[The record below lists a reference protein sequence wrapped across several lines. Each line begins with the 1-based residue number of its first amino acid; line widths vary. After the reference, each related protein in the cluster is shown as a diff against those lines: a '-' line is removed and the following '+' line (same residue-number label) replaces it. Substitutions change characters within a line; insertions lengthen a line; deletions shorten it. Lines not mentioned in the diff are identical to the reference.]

1 LAVGSWQR
9 VGGGGLPTANCQL
22 PTQTVVH
29 WPLMHKR
36 VSALLGILLLC
47 ASCQKFAEGR
57 QIFHDLLALRDQ
69 IATRFNEKVVDVNI
83 SGGDRLTVKFI
94 NSPLRSAR
102 REEKQQRAD
111 DVSAFVK
118 SHYQHHVSVVSTQF
132 VSKSGPVAVNETF
145 VGQPQP

>member
-1 LAVGSWQR
+1 GDREEDDEDAYVLHGWILRVDSWRLAVGRESW
-9 VGGGGLPTANCQL
+9 GGGLSTANRQL

-69 IATRFNEKVVDVNI
+69 LATRFNEKVVDVSI
-83 SGGDRLTVKFI
+83 SGGDGLT
-94 NSPLRSAR
+94 
-102 REEKQQRAD
+102 
-111 DVSAFVK
+111 
-118 SHYQHHVSVVSTQF
+118 
-132 VSKSGPVAVNETF
+132 
-145 VGQPQP
+145 